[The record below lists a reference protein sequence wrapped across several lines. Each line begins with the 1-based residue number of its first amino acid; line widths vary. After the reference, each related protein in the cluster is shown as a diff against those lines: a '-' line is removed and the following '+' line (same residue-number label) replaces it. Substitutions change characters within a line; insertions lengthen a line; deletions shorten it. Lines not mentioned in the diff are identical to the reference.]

1 MAFFLVEVNDF
12 DFEIDLNKH
21 LKCSFTTASRKF
33 CSANDKVSEG
43 KRQNIAAF
51 CFQVAAASLLIT
63 TDKCVRVCVLIFI
76 SM

>member
-1 MAFFLVEVNDF
+1 MLEINFNEHLSFLWLFLVEVNDF

-51 CFQVAAASLLIT
+51 CF
-63 TDKCVRVCVLIFI
+63 
-76 SM
+76 